1 MNKRSMLLVVLL
13 VVALVIPTSV
23 VQAQSATNQTW
34 MSSITYY
41 TPSSSGGELT
51 ISFYSEGSATPITLP
66 PITLNPHAAGSLYVG
81 GVTEL
86 GTTFSGTAVLT
97 SDVYVIATAVQFA
110 VSPETNNYGRLLYS
124 GFTPS
129 EAASPFYIPTVLNAT
144 FGSTSLIAIQNTSSF
159 EVTANVKFYA
169 VGSATPTVEKNYD
182 IPTQSNAILPCN
194 NTSKVGLPS
203 GFNGSA
209 VITAYQKGSPSVPG
223 QVVASVQET
232 DDSGRGAYAFEGVAS
247 GANTIYMASMLCNAF
262 GGQNSYYAIQNA
274 STSAANVTIN
284 FYDTA
289 GSLVAQLPSTAV
301 GAGNKI
307 SVNPCTI
314 QADYGAANNV
324 PAGTSGSAVINS
336 TGAPVIA
343 IGKVK
348 APDGMATAFVGQAAG
363 STKIAAPYIRWAATP
378 TSEWR
383 TYVAVMNVGTG
394 AATNIVAK
402 YYDGNGTL
410 KVSKTLVTAGSPLAQ
425 YIKTNTDASTAGALQ
440 PDGTFGLPTTG
451 VPAGGSIEIE
461 SDQPLVVVVRAQ
473 KDVTGLGATTRF
485 AEDYNGVSIP

>member
-1 MNKRSMLLVVLL
+1 
-13 VVALVIPTSV
+13 
-23 VQAQSATNQTW
+23 

-66 PITLNPHAAGSLYVG
+66 SITLNPHAAGSLYVG
-81 GVTEL
+81 GVTQL

-129 EAASPFYIPTVLNAT
+129 EAASPFYIPTVLNAK
-144 FGSTSLIAIQNTSSF
+144 FGSTSLIAIQNTTSS
-159 EVTANVKFYA
+159 EITANVKFYA
-169 VGSATPTVEKNYD
+169 VGSTTPTVEKNYN
-182 IPTQSNAILPCN
+182 IPAQSNAILPCN
-194 NTSKVGLPS
+194 NATKVGLPA

-209 VITAYQKGSPSVPG
+209 VITAATG

-232 DDSGRGAYAFEGVAS
+232 DDNGRGAYAFEGVAS

-274 STSAANVTIN
+274 SLTSAASVTIN
-284 FYDTA
+284 FYDTS
-289 GSLVAQLPSTAV
+289 GTLVAQLPSTSLGV
-301 GAGNKI
+301 GNKM

-348 APDGMATAFVGQAAG
+348 APNGMATAFVGQGAG

-410 KVSKTLVTAGSPLAQ
+410 KVSKTLATAGSPLAQ

-440 PDGTFGLPTTG
+440 PDGTFGLPTIG

-485 AEDYNGVSIP
+485 AEDYNGVTIP

>member
-1 MNKRSMLLVVLL
+1 MNKRSILLVALL
-13 VVALVIPTSV
+13 VVALVVPISV
-23 VQAQSATNQTW
+23 VQAQSATGQSW

-41 TPSSSGGELT
+41 TPSDTAGELT

-86 GTTFSGTAVLT
+86 GTTFSGTAVLEST
-97 SDVYVIATAVQFA
+97 VYVIATAVQFA

-124 GFTPS
+124 GFIPS
-129 EAASPFYIPTVLNAT
+129 EAATPFYIPTVLNAT
-144 FGSTSLIAIQNTSSF
+144 YGSTSLIAIQNTANF
-159 EVTANVKFYA
+159 EATANVKFYA
-169 VGSATPTVEKNYD
+169 VGSTSPAVNRDYD
-182 IPTQSNAILPCN
+182 IPAQSNAILPCGDAV
-194 NTSKVGLPS
+194 KVGLS
-203 GFNGSA
+203 AGFNGSA
-209 VITAYQKGSPSVPG
+209 VITAYQKGTPSVPA

-232 DDSGRGAYAFEGVAS
+232 DDGGRGAYAFEGVAS

-274 STSAANVTIN
+274 STSAANVTID
-284 FYDTA
+284 FYDTS
-289 GSLVAQLPSTAV
+289 GSLVGQLPSTAL
-301 GAGNKI
+301 GAGNKM
-307 SVNPCTI
+307 SVNAC
-314 QADYGAANNV
+314 DYVAA
-324 PAGTSGSAVINS
+324 GISGSAVINS

-348 APDGMATAFVGQAAG
+348 APNGMATAFVGQAAG
-363 STKIAAPYIRWAATP
+363 STKIAAPYIRWSATP

-383 TYVAVMNVGTG
+383 TYVAVMNVGMG
-394 AATNIVAK
+394 AATNVVAK

-410 KVSKTLVTAGSPLAQ
+410 KATHTLASGGSPLAQ
-425 YIKTNTDASTAGALQ
+425 YIKTNTTAEAAGALL
-440 PDGTFGLPTTG
+440 PDGTFGFSPS
-451 VPAGGSIEIE
+451 GGSIEIE

>member
-129 EAASPFYIPTVLNAT
+129 EAASTFYIPTVLNAK
-144 FGSTSLIAIQNTSSF
+144 FGSTSLIAIQNTASSAI
-159 EVTANVKFYA
+159 TANVKFYA
-169 VGSATPTVEKNYD
+169 VGSTTPTVEKNYD

-194 NTSKVGLPS
+194 NASKVGLPA

-209 VITAYQKGSPSVPG
+209 VITAAAG

-232 DDSGRGAYAFEGVAS
+232 DDNGRGAYAFEGVAS
-247 GANTIYMASMLCNAF
+247 GANTIYMATMLCNAF

-289 GSLVAQLPSTAV
+289 GSLVGQLPSTAL
-301 GAGNKI
+301 GAGNKM
-307 SVNPCTI
+307 SVNPC
-314 QADYGAANNV
+314 DYVAA
-324 PAGTSGSAVINS
+324 GISGSAVINS

-348 APDGMATAFVGQAAG
+348 APNGMATAFVGQGAG

-410 KVSKTLVTAGSPLAQ
+410 KASKTLATAGSPLAQ